1 MERDTE
7 NFRGL
12 DNHKLYYLN
21 NSLNDNKSSYSYT
34 FERDNIADGVR
45 CVNVQTKSLIC
56 KN

>member
-21 NSLNDNKSSYSYT
+21 NSLNDKSSYSYT